1 VTPRDDLDLAVRAA
15 TGAAT
20 LASSLRRTT
29 LTVQTKGTPG
39 DVVTEADLRAEELV
53 RRLITTERPAD
64 GLLGEEGSAVA
75 GVRRW
80 LVDAIDGTLNFV
92 RGDPFWCAAVA
103 LEDAD
108 GPLVAAV
115 HHAASNETLSA
126 IRGQGCWR
134 NGEPVTLGPG
144 VGLDHA
150 VLATYPHPGDEAT
163 ATFQRVLG
171 AVASPRIRGSGSLE
185 LAWLAAGRLDAW
197 LQRDVSAWDWVPG
210 SLLVT
215 EAGGVCDT
223 ISTAEGSWSFAST
236 RAAAT
241 ELRRVIAGS

>member
-1 VTPRDDLDLAVRAA
+1 MTPRDDLDLAVRAA

-20 LASSLRRTT
+20 VADTLFRTT
-29 LTVQTKGTPG
+29 LTVHTKGAAG
-39 DVVTEADLRAEELV
+39 DVVTDADLQAEAFV

-75 GVRRW
+75 GERRW
-80 LVDAIDGTLNFV
+80 LVDAIDGTLNFI

-115 HHAASNETLSA
+115 HHAASGETFSA
-126 IRGQGCWR
+126 IRGEGCWR
-134 NGEPVTLGPG
+134 NGEPVILGPG
-144 VGLDHA
+144 VALDNA
-150 VLATYPHPGDEAT
+150 VLATYPHPGDEAV

-185 LAWLAAGRLDAW
+185 LAWLTAGRVDAW
-197 LQRDVSAWDWVPG
+197 LQRDVNAWDWIPG

-223 ISTAEGSWSFAST
+223 VSTAEGSWSFASA
-236 RAAAT
+236 RAASS
-241 ELRRVIAGS
+241 ELRRVVAAP